1 MQSFSI
7 ADARA
12 QLPKIIHAVE
22 TGDVTQLTRR
32 GKPVAALLSL
42 KEYETLLSYGRGGL
56 IHAFRAFQALQ
67 PVEGKDITDKT
78 VDNWRDRSLMGR

>member
-32 GKPVAALLSL
+32 GKPVAILLSL
-42 KEYETLLSYGRGGL
+42 KEYETLLSYGKGGW
-56 IHAFRAFQALQ
+56 FRHSMLFRLY
-67 PVEGKDITDKT
+67 
-78 VDNWRDRSLMGR
+78 N